1 MPNDQ
6 SVEIA
11 YIKKTLLHKGMV
23 WDLVSETFEFNGV
36 ELTREYVDHTGA
48 VAVLAFN
55 EKEELLLMKQYRRP
69 VGKYLMELPAG
80 LLDVA
85 GESLLDC
92 AKRELAEEAG
102 LDAASWSEL
111 ISFHTTPGGNNEA
124 ITIFVAKE
132 LSETNLVFEA
142 TGEEA
147 DMPKSWVPINEAVN
161 LVLTGQIMSPSAVVG
176 IMAYQLSKDDS
187 PRS

>member
-11 YIKKTLLHKGMV
+11 SIKKTLLHKGMV

-69 VGKYLMELPAG
+69 VGKFLMELPAG
-80 LLDVA
+80 LLDVP

-92 AKRELAEEAG
+92 AKRELAEEAS

>member
-11 YIKKTLLHKGMV
+11 SIKKTLLHKGMV

-80 LLDVA
+80 LLDVP

-92 AKRELAEEAG
+92 AKRELAEEAS

>member
-11 YIKKTLLHKGMV
+11 SIKKTLLHKGMV

-69 VGKYLMELPAG
+69 VGKFLMELPAG
-80 LLDVA
+80 LLDVP

-102 LDAASWSEL
+102 LDAASWAEL

-124 ITIFVAKE
+124 ITVFVAKE
-132 LSETNLVFEA
+132 LSKTSLVFEA
-142 TGEEA
+142 TGEEV
-147 DMPKSWVPINEAVN
+147 DMPQSWVPIKDAVK

-187 PRS
+187 LRS

>member
-11 YIKKTLLHKGMV
+11 SIKKTLLHKGMV

-69 VGKYLMELPAG
+69 VGKFLMELPAG
-80 LLDVA
+80 LLDVP

-92 AKRELAEEAG
+92 AKRELAEEAS

-147 DMPKSWVPINEAVN
+147 DMPKSWVPINEALN

>member
-6 SVEIA
+6 SVDIA
-11 YIKKTLLHKGMV
+11 SIKKTLLHKGMV

-55 EKEELLLMKQYRRP
+55 ESEELLLMKQYRRP
-69 VGKYLMELPAG
+69 VGKFLMELPAG
-80 LLDVA
+80 LLDVP

-124 ITIFVAKE
+124 ITIFVAKG

-147 DMPKSWVPINEAVN
+147 DMPKSWVPIKEAVK

-176 IMAYQLSKDDS
+176 IMAYQLNKDDS
-187 PRS
+187 LRS

>member
-1 MPNDQ
+1 MPSDQ
-6 SVEIA
+6 SVDIA
-11 YIKKTLLHKGMV
+11 SLKKTLIHKGMIWNV
-23 WDLVSETFEFNGV
+23 VSETFELNGE

-69 VGKYLMELPAG
+69 VGKFLMELPAG
-80 LLDVA
+80 LLDVP
-85 GESLLDC
+85 GESLIDC

-102 LDAASWSEL
+102 LDAANWSEL

-124 ITIFVAKE
+124 ITVFVAKG
-132 LSETNLVFEA
+132 LSETSLVYEA
-142 TGEEA
+142 TGEEV
-147 DMPKSWVPINEAVN
+147 DMPKSWVPISDAVK

-176 IMAYQLSKDDS
+176 IMAYQLSKDALQKN
-187 PRS
+187 

>member
-6 SVEIA
+6 SVDIA
-11 YIKKTLLHKGMV
+11 SIKKTLLHKGMV

-36 ELTREYVDHTGA
+36 ELTREYIDHTGA

-69 VGKYLMELPAG
+69 VGKFLMELPAG
-80 LLDVA
+80 LLDVP

-92 AKRELAEEAG
+92 AKRELAEEAS

>member
-1 MPNDQ
+1 
-6 SVEIA
+6 
-11 YIKKTLLHKGMV
+11 MV

-69 VGKYLMELPAG
+69 VGKFLMELPAG
-80 LLDVA
+80 LLDVP

-92 AKRELAEEAG
+92 AKRELAEEAS

-187 PRS
+187 LRS

>member
-6 SVEIA
+6 SVDIA
-11 YIKKTLLHKGMV
+11 SIKKTLIHKGMV

-36 ELTREYVDHTGA
+36 ELTREYVNHTGA

-69 VGKYLMELPAG
+69 VGKFLMELPAG
-80 LLDVA
+80 LLDVP

-102 LDAASWSEL
+102 LEAAHWSEL
-111 ISFHTTPGGNNEA
+111 ISFHTTPGGNNEV
-124 ITIFVAKE
+124 ITIFVAKG
-132 LSETNLVFEA
+132 LSETSLVYEA

-147 DMPKSWVPINEAVN
+147 DMPKSWVPIIDALK

-176 IMAYQLSKDDS
+176 IMAYQLSKDPS
-187 PRS
+187 LNS

>member
-11 YIKKTLLHKGMV
+11 SIQKTLIHKGMV
-23 WDLVSETFEFNGV
+23 WDLVSETFEFNG
-36 ELTREYVDHTGA
+36 ELLTREYVDHTGA

-55 EKEELLLMKQYRRP
+55 ENEELLLMKQYRRP
-69 VGKYLMELPAG
+69 VGKFLMELPAG
-80 LLDVA
+80 LLDVP

-102 LDAASWSEL
+102 LDAANWSEL
-111 ISFHTTPGGNNEA
+111 ISFHTTPGGNTEA
-124 ITIFVAKE
+124 ITVFVAKE
-132 LSETNLVFEA
+132 LSETKLVFEA
-142 TGEEA
+142 TGEEV
-147 DMPKSWVPINEAVN
+147 DMPKSWVPIAEAVK

-176 IMAYQLSKDDS
+176 IMAYQLGKDDS
-187 PRS
+187 LTS